1 LSVIFRIIRKKPE
14 FLTYVQVKSR
24 NINIYEFLGL
34 NKFRQNSLNIGE
46 NREIGKKRTKIES
59 EDYVIYDFKH
69 FQFGFSTARYMT
81 CTYKKKLK
89 MRRFFH
95 FFSYF
100 GFFLNRMI

>member
-1 LSVIFRIIRKKPE
+1 MSVIFIRIRKKSE

-59 EDYVIYDFKH
+59 EDYVIYDFQH

-81 CTYKKKLK
+81 CTYKKVKNEK
-89 MRRFFH
+89 I
-95 FFSYF
+95 FSF
-100 GFFLNRMI
+100 FFLISDFF